1 MIVNSFNTELLDFLV
16 VRIPDKKL
24 IEYVVMMLPDRY
36 FYYPEIETD
45 RFSSYREEVNELIKS
60 ARKTINDYSG
70 MNATY
75 LQKEYHSEL
84 EQLVTRKRKLLV
96 FGILLQEEDKRREI
110 LYELIQDNHLTKY
123 LNRMKEVFRE
133 WKILITNKK
142 RWHSK
147 VGCLKFWFSKK
158 EKEYN
163 EYFIERLFLDSSC
176 KFFTIKTSSLSK
188 ATDF

>member
-16 VRIPDKKL
+16 ARIPDKKL

-36 FYYPEIETD
+36 FYYPEIETE

-60 ARKTINDYSG
+60 VRKTINDYSG

-75 LQKEYHSEL
+75 LQKEYQSEL

-96 FGILLQEEDKRREI
+96 FGILLQEEEKRREI

-133 WKILITNKK
+133 
-142 RWHSK
+142 
-147 VGCLKFWFSKK
+147 
-158 EKEYN
+158 
-163 EYFIERLFLDSSC
+163 
-176 KFFTIKTSSLSK
+176 
-188 ATDF
+188 

>member
-1 MIVNSFNTELLDFLV
+1 MTVNSFNTELLDFLV

-45 RFSSYREEVNELIKS
+45 RFSSYRDEVNELINN

-75 LQKEYHSEL
+75 LQKEYQSEL

-133 WKILITNKK
+133 
-142 RWHSK
+142 
-147 VGCLKFWFSKK
+147 
-158 EKEYN
+158 
-163 EYFIERLFLDSSC
+163 
-176 KFFTIKTSSLSK
+176 
-188 ATDF
+188 

>member
-1 MIVNSFNTELLDFLV
+1 MTVNSFNTELLDFLV

-36 FYYPEIETD
+36 FYSPEIETD
-45 RFSSYREEVNELIKS
+45 RFSSYRDEVNELINNS
-60 ARKTINDYSG
+60 RKTINDYSG

-110 LYELIQDNHLTKY
+110 LYELIQDNHLTKH

-133 WKILITNKK
+133 
-142 RWHSK
+142 
-147 VGCLKFWFSKK
+147 
-158 EKEYN
+158 
-163 EYFIERLFLDSSC
+163 
-176 KFFTIKTSSLSK
+176 
-188 ATDF
+188 

>member
-1 MIVNSFNTELLDFLV
+1 MTVNSFNTELLDFLV
-16 VRIPDKKL
+16 VRMPDKKL

-45 RFSSYREEVNELIKS
+45 RFLSYREELNELIKN

-75 LQKEYHSEL
+75 LQKEYRSEL
-84 EQLVTRKRKLLV
+84 EQLVTSKRKLLV

-133 WKILITNKK
+133 
-142 RWHSK
+142 
-147 VGCLKFWFSKK
+147 
-158 EKEYN
+158 
-163 EYFIERLFLDSSC
+163 
-176 KFFTIKTSSLSK
+176 
-188 ATDF
+188 

>member
-45 RFSSYREEVNELIKS
+45 RFSSYREEVNELIKN

-75 LQKEYHSEL
+75 LQKEYNSEL

-110 LYELIQDNHLTKY
+110 LYEIIQDNHLTKH

-133 WKILITNKK
+133 
-142 RWHSK
+142 
-147 VGCLKFWFSKK
+147 
-158 EKEYN
+158 
-163 EYFIERLFLDSSC
+163 
-176 KFFTIKTSSLSK
+176 
-188 ATDF
+188 

>member
-1 MIVNSFNTELLDFLV
+1 MTVNSFNTELLDFLV

-24 IEYVVMMLPDRY
+24 IDYVVMMLPDRY

-45 RFSSYREEVNELIKS
+45 RFSSYRDEVNELINN

-75 LQKEYHSEL
+75 LQKEYHNEL
-84 EQLVTRKRKLLV
+84 EQLATRKKKLLV

-133 WKILITNKK
+133 
-142 RWHSK
+142 
-147 VGCLKFWFSKK
+147 
-158 EKEYN
+158 
-163 EYFIERLFLDSSC
+163 
-176 KFFTIKTSSLSK
+176 
-188 ATDF
+188 

>member
-45 RFSSYREEVNELIKS
+45 RFSSYREEVNELIKN

-75 LQKEYHSEL
+75 LQKEYKSEL

-133 WKILITNKK
+133 
-142 RWHSK
+142 
-147 VGCLKFWFSKK
+147 
-158 EKEYN
+158 
-163 EYFIERLFLDSSC
+163 
-176 KFFTIKTSSLSK
+176 
-188 ATDF
+188 

>member
-1 MIVNSFNTELLDFLV
+1 MIVNPFNTELLDFLV

-24 IEYVVMMLPDRY
+24 IDYVVMMLPDRY

-45 RFSSYREEVNELIKS
+45 RFSSYRDEVNELINN

-84 EQLVTRKRKLLV
+84 EKLVTRKRKLLV

-133 WKILITNKK
+133 
-142 RWHSK
+142 
-147 VGCLKFWFSKK
+147 
-158 EKEYN
+158 
-163 EYFIERLFLDSSC
+163 
-176 KFFTIKTSSLSK
+176 
-188 ATDF
+188 

>member
-1 MIVNSFNTELLDFLV
+1 MTVNSFNTELLDFLV

-45 RFSSYREEVNELIKS
+45 RFSSYREEVNELIKN

-70 MNATY
+70 MSATY
-75 LQKEYHSEL
+75 LQKEYQSEL

-96 FGILLQEEDKRREI
+96 FGILLQEEEKRREI

-133 WKILITNKK
+133 
-142 RWHSK
+142 
-147 VGCLKFWFSKK
+147 
-158 EKEYN
+158 
-163 EYFIERLFLDSSC
+163 
-176 KFFTIKTSSLSK
+176 
-188 ATDF
+188 

>member
-1 MIVNSFNTELLDFLV
+1 MTVNSFNTELLDFLV

-45 RFSSYREEVNELIKS
+45 RFSSYRDEVNELINN

-75 LQKEYHSEL
+75 LQKEYQSEL

-96 FGILLQEEDKRREI
+96 FGILLQEEEKRREI

-133 WKILITNKK
+133 
-142 RWHSK
+142 
-147 VGCLKFWFSKK
+147 
-158 EKEYN
+158 
-163 EYFIERLFLDSSC
+163 
-176 KFFTIKTSSLSK
+176 
-188 ATDF
+188 

>member
-16 VRIPDKKL
+16 ARIPDKKL

-36 FYYPEIETD
+36 FYYPEIETE

-60 ARKTINDYSG
+60 VRKTINDYSG

-75 LQKEYHSEL
+75 LQKGYQSEL

-96 FGILLQEEDKRREI
+96 FGILLQEEEKRREI

-133 WKILITNKK
+133 
-142 RWHSK
+142 
-147 VGCLKFWFSKK
+147 
-158 EKEYN
+158 
-163 EYFIERLFLDSSC
+163 
-176 KFFTIKTSSLSK
+176 
-188 ATDF
+188 

>member
-1 MIVNSFNTELLDFLV
+1 MMTVTDDFGFNVELLDFLIA
-16 VRIPDKKL
+16 RTPNKKM

-45 RFSSYREEVNELIKS
+45 RFLSYREEVNELIRD
-60 ARKTINDYSG
+60 ARKMVNAYSG
-70 MNATY
+70 MNVTY

-110 LYELIQDNHLTKY
+110 LYRLIQDNHLIKY

-133 WKILITNKK
+133 
-142 RWHSK
+142 
-147 VGCLKFWFSKK
+147 
-158 EKEYN
+158 
-163 EYFIERLFLDSSC
+163 
-176 KFFTIKTSSLSK
+176 
-188 ATDF
+188 

>member
-45 RFSSYREEVNELIKS
+45 RFSSYREEVNELIKN

-75 LQKEYHSEL
+75 FQKEYNSEL
-84 EQLVTRKRKLLV
+84 EQLVTRKRKFLV

-110 LYELIQDNHLTKY
+110 LYEIIQDNHLTKH

-133 WKILITNKK
+133 
-142 RWHSK
+142 
-147 VGCLKFWFSKK
+147 
-158 EKEYN
+158 
-163 EYFIERLFLDSSC
+163 
-176 KFFTIKTSSLSK
+176 
-188 ATDF
+188 